1 MFRDRQKGV
10 MKKSGHENVQNGR
23 HIRVTHQ
30 KVDGFE
36 CRFIDDFTAVKERA
50 ILDFWV
56 VVSLEDI

>member
-10 MKKSGHENVQNGR
+10 MRKSGHENMQKDR

-36 CRFIDDFTAVKERA
+36 CRFIDDFTAVKEGA
-50 ILDFWV
+50 TLDFWV
-56 VVSLEDI
+56 VVSLEEI